1 MPSRTK
7 THFTAPIDSTYKPPA
22 FVGFPGSLPSPLRDG
37 LQEMMVE
44 PHSLE
49 KLRAF
54 GRVVNGFVRATKRYR
69 PSYLD
74 LYAGPGVVSSKG
86 LLVWGS
92 PLMALQCAD
101 PFARLVFVEDDEV
114 SYRALATRA
123 RQVARRGEEVTIL
136 NGGAEPCLDEAI
148 AGCPRNGLT
157 LALADPFRLDFGMDA
172 VVKLATRLPKLDL
185 LLLFA
190 EDMDL
195 TRNLQNAL
203 GASTSGGRVDAV
215 FGDATWR
222 SLYDSSQNNRWTVR
236 RLREEYM
243 HRLEVRAG
251 FKYVG
256 DPYQIRNSLGLPLY
270 VLLYAT
276 RHQLGLKLWSQAA
289 KPEQMTLF

>member
-1 MPSRTK
+1 MPSRSK
-7 THFTAPIDSTYKPPA
+7 SYFTAPIDSTYQPPA
-22 FVGFPGSLPSPLRDG
+22 FIGFPGSLPPPKNDG
-37 LQEMMVE
+37 LQDMPVE

-54 GRVVNGFVRATKRYR
+54 GRVVNGFVRLAKKYR

-86 LLVWGS
+86 VLVWGS

-101 PFARLVFVEDDEV
+101 PFTRLVFVEDDDV
-114 SYRALATRA
+114 SYRALVSRA
-123 RQVARRGEEVTIL
+123 RQVARRGEEVMIL
-136 NGGAEPCLDEAI
+136 NGTAQDCLDEAI

-157 LALADPFRLDFGMDA
+157 LALVDPFRLDFSLDA
-172 VVKLATRLPKLDL
+172 VVKLATRLPRLDL

-195 TRNLQNAL
+195 TRNLQIAL
-203 GASTSGGRVDAV
+203 SASSSGERIDAV
-215 FGDATWR
+215 FGDSTWR
-222 SLYDSSQNNRWTVR
+222 SLYDPSQNNRWTVR

-243 HRLEVRAG
+243 RRLEARAG
-251 FKYVG
+251 FKYLG

-289 KPEQMTLF
+289 KPQQMTLF